1 MSAATPFARPIVRR
15 SPPSKQMGELRFHLT
30 HHTIGELGSLC
41 LACSQIGQAGFGGG
55 QGFFF
60 FAESEANL
68 GGAVLWIVV
77 EARTR
82 DRRYADFFD

>member
-1 MSAATPFARPIVRR
+1 M
-15 SPPSKQMGELRFHLT
+15 
-30 HHTIGELGSLC
+30 LC

-55 QGFFF
+55 QGLFF
-60 FAESEANL
+60 FAEGEADL

-82 DRRYADFFD
+82 DRRYADFFDEIFCESYVAGGGGEAFWVGVGER